1 MRVLVDTSVWSA
13 VLRRGTDQNEGTKKL
28 LAELIAGNLV
38 QMMGPIRQEILSGIR
53 EDAQFHTLKNL
64 LAAFPDVPITSEDYV
79 IAAQFFNQCRRKGI
93 QGSNTDYLICAVAVR
108 NRMQILTTDN
118 DFKEFRKILPIKLY
132 E

>member
-1 MRVLVDTSVWSA
+1 MKVLVDTSVWSA
-13 VLRRGTDQNEGTKKL
+13 VLRRSEDHNQDTKRL

-38 QMMGPIRQEILSGIR
+38 QMMGPIRQEILSGVR
-53 EDAQFHTLKNL
+53 EESQFDTLKNHL
-64 LAAFPDVPITSEDYV
+64 SSFPDVPIATVDY
-79 IAAQFFNQCRRKGI
+79 ITAALYFNQCRRKGI

-118 DFKEFRKILPIKLY
+118 DFKEFRKIIPIKLY